1 MTTELD
7 LDMRIYIF
15 IPLGLRYT
23 SRARS
28 SKFGWIKLR
37 TQNLEINNTANQLIM
52 NTKIIFRQS
61 GHYR

>member
-23 SRARS
+23 TRERS
-28 SKFGWIKLR
+28 SKFGID
-37 TQNLEINNTANQLIM
+37 QIENTN
-52 NTKIIFRQS
+52 FRDQ
-61 GHYR
+61 